1 MGPGSSSTRSNIWKI
16 WHAVWSRLCRI
27 SENGPGKKKKKK
39 REGGEGEEKGTRRK
53 NKFIERLRWR
63 EEVIS
68 LKNAMDDGEGER
80 MNIESD

>member
-1 MGPGSSSTRSNIWKI
+1 MD
-16 WHAVWSRLCRI
+16 RI
-27 SENGPGKKKKKK
+27 KKKK
-39 REGGEGEEKGTRRK
+39 RGEGEEKETRRK

>member
-1 MGPGSSSTRSNIWKI
+1 MDR
-16 WHAVWSRLCRI
+16 V
-27 SENGPGKKKKKK
+27 KKKKK